1 MWESEKCDLCGDC
14 LVRCQY
20 TDYDREGAVEE
31 IKLLMEGK
39 PAKILSD
46 CITCCAC
53 NEYCPTGANPFDLIN
68 QLQESHHSVPI
79 PEKMIKFVDSTEA
92 IPSTIVTGDKG
103 KPALSMCFLERMMPE
118 DTLGSKMFED
128 MTVVAGGDYF
138 CFLGYVHICMDSPL
152 VRNARRFIDNLAAI
166 EADEIVFMH
175 ADCYAMI
182 SKMPSYNIEVPFKAT
197 HIVEYMRN
205 YLRGHPE
212 EITPLNLR
220 IAYQRPCASRY
231 SSEIEPI
238 VDELFELIGAERV
251 VRTYDRES
259 ALCCGSMFE
268 RIYTERIKP
277 VQEKNIRD
285 AIENGAEG
293 MVFLCPFCNTTLGR
307 SVSEAGM
314 VPILITDLVRLSLG
328 EISSPF

>member
-1 MWESEKCDLCGDC
+1 MWEVEKCDLCGDC

-20 TDYDREGAVEE
+20 TDYDRARTVEE
-31 IKLLMEGK
+31 IRLLIDGK
-39 PAKILSD
+39 PAEILQE

-68 QLQESHHSVPI
+68 RLQENHHSVPI
-79 PEKMIKFVDSTEA
+79 PDKMVKFVDSTESM
-92 IPSTIVTGDKG
+92 PSSIVKG
-103 KPALSMCFLERMMPE
+103 EKEKPVLSMCFLERMMPK
-118 DTLGSKMFED
+118 DTLDSKMFEG

-152 VRNARRFIDNLAAI
+152 ERNARRFINNLAAI
-166 EADEIVFMH
+166 QAEEIVFMH
-175 ADCYAMI
+175 ADCYAML
-182 SKMPSYNIEVPFKAT
+182 SKMASYKIEVPFKAT

-212 EITPLNLR
+212 EITPLNLK

-231 SSEIEPI
+231 SNEIEP
-238 VDELFELIGAERV
+238 VLDELFELIGTERV
-251 VRTYDRES
+251 EREYDRES

-268 RIYTERIKP
+268 RIYPERIKP
-277 VQEKNIRD
+277 VQEKNIQD
-285 AIENGAEG
+285 AVKNRAKA
-293 MVFLCPFCNTTLGR
+293 MVFLCPFCNVTLGR
-307 SVSEAGM
+307 PVTEAGM
-314 VPILITDLVRLSLG
+314 APILITDLVRMSLG